1 MIDQTIVA
9 VATAT
14 GAAGVAVVRLS
25 GDNPLQIASQM
36 FIPTGKKPVMEF
48 EPYRMY
54 PGEIDCGSFR
64 DFGMCVYFRAPH
76 SFTGEDV
83 VEFHSHGGVAIARG
97 VFSRAVML
105 GARPATRGE
114 FTRRAFLNGKLSLSS
129 AEGLIDMIESE
140 SESAVRAGYSLY
152 REKLTNCVINMQ
164 NDVKIAL
171 AGIEA
176 NIDFPEEGIEETET
190 QTVRECVE
198 KTLSEIDRLL
208 QTYHAGSRIKNGVK
222 VALVGS
228 PNTGK
233 SSLFN
238 AFVGYD
244 RAIVTDIPGTTRD
257 VVDGAVEWE
266 GVRFVFSDTAGIRTA
281 TDEVEKIGIARSE
294 KEAMG
299 ADIVLRL
306 FDSTVGGQTQP
317 ADEREMIVF
326 NKCDLAPAPDGVIA
340 VSARTGDG
348 IETLKQAIL
357 QKAETGKID
366 ENAGFLTEERHY
378 YALQRAKEELLEV
391 LDKIGIVPLDLL
403 AVNLLSAW
411 QTLGE
416 ITGET
421 APEAVVN
428 EIFSRF
434 CVGK

>member
-1 MIDQTIVA
+1 MIDRTIAA
-9 VATAT
+9 VATAS

-25 GDNPLQIASQM
+25 GDTPLQIASKM
-36 FIPTGKKPVMEF
+36 FIPTGKTPVVEF
-48 EPYRMY
+48 VPYRMY
-54 PGEIDCGSFR
+54 PGEIDCGTFR

-97 VFSRAVML
+97 VFSRAVSL
-105 GARPATRGE
+105 GARPATKGE

-152 REKLTNCVINMQ
+152 REKLTKCVIDMQ
-164 NDVKIAL
+164 NEIKIAL

-190 QTVRECVE
+190 QTVTECVQ
-198 KTLSEIDRLL
+198 KTLVEVNRLL
-208 QTYHAGSRIKNGVK
+208 QTYRAGSRIKNGVK

-266 GVRFVFSDTAGIRTA
+266 GVRFVFSDTAGIRNA
-281 TDEVEKIGIARSE
+281 TDEVERIGILRSE
-294 KEAMG
+294 KEALG

-306 FDSTVGGQTQP
+306 YDSTVGGETMTT
-317 ADEREMIVF
+317 DEREIIVY
-326 NKCDLAPAPDGVIA
+326 NKCDLAPAPSGVIS
-340 VSARTGDG
+340 VSARTGEG
-348 IETLKQAIL
+348 IEVLKQAIL
-357 QKAETGKID
+357 QRAETGKID
-366 ENAGFLTEERHY
+366 ENAGYLTEERHY
-378 YALQRAKEELLEV
+378 YALQRAKEELSEV